1 MSDTFSITISPRGN
15 VPKGWFKILTNHFKT
30 KEWPYCI
37 CNEKGEGNDHLQI
50 ALTTP
55 YRSDN
60 IRRMLIKLL
69 SPVFQ
74 DDDEKRCWLK
84 ISKSDDP
91 MYSIGYTL
99 KEIIDGN
106 PDGRNFKSS
115 YPEDELQEC
124 WTYYEKVKGS
134 SNLKGGWECKGINA
148 LLPYCLDFA
157 KKNDL
162 LDRNIKL
169 RSIIVILVN
178 NNKIPYSLG
187 RKIRKDDEIF
197 WKDLMNK
204 ELGICNDTPMR
215 RISNINDYI
224 D

>member
-1 MSDTFSITISPRGN
+1 MSDTFSITISPRGD
-15 VPKGWFKILTNHFKT
+15 VPEEWFDLLVNHFT
-30 KEWPYCI
+30 KKDWTYSI
-37 CNEKGEGNDHLQI
+37 CNELGEGNDHLQV

-60 IRRMLIKLL
+60 IRRMLIKIL

-84 ISKSDDP
+84 ISKTDDP
-91 MYSIGYTL
+91 YYSFGYTM
-99 KEIIDGN
+99 KEIGN
-106 PDGRNFKSS
+106 GRNFKSS
-115 YPEDELQEC
+115 FNEDELQEC
-124 WTYYEKVKGS
+124 WEYYEKVKKSG
-134 SNLKGGWECKGINA
+134 NLIGGWECKGINA

-157 KKNDL
+157 KKNNL
-162 LDRNIKL
+162 IDRNIKL

-197 WKDLMNK
+197 WKDILNK
-204 ELGICNDTPMR
+204 ELGICNDTPLMR
-215 RISNINDYI
+215 INNINDYM